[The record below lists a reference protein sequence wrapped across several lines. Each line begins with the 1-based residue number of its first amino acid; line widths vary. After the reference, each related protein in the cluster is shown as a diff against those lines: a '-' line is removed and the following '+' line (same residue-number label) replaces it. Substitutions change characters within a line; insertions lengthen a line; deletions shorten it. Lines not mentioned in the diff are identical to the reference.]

1 MRNRLD
7 LFRLLPLVP
16 LSLAI
21 AVPSLLRAAVIGTN
35 VVAQSLTVERIQKLA
50 PAGDRTAWLAYLKRS
65 EEQMKVDRATLAAE
79 LKPGE
84 VAPPQPA
91 EGRGGFGTGMSLR
104 HDDAYFGTAPAKHI
118 ADVIVSFQT
127 PAGGWSKNM
136 GFAGALR
143 LPGQPYAANN
153 LNAFPDA
160 NDFDKPR
167 DPKWNYV
174 GTLDN
179 DSTNTE
185 LHFLA
190 KVSAQTPGKDGD
202 AYRASFIKG
211 IRYLLAAQYPNGG
224 FPQVY
229 PLEGGYHDAITFNDN
244 AVSES
249 AETLSDV
256 AEAKA
261 DYAFVPADLRKQAA
275 AAVERALKCILVSQV
290 VIGGK
295 KTIWAQQEDA
305 LTLEPVS
312 ARNYEPGA
320 LAASESADLL
330 EYLMSLPNP
339 SKELIAAIDA
349 GVTWLKGKAIYGF
362 EYTGGRGVEGGRQL
376 KPKEGAGPV
385 WARYYSVPAQ
395 KPIFGDRDKTL
406 HDDVNELSLERRN
419 GYAWYSGGEQKTIDD
434 YAAWS
439 KANGVS
445 AAGK

>member
-1 MRNRLD
+1 MRNRLVAVV
-7 LFRLLPLVP
+7 LSFASFCLVLPLYVH
-16 LSLAI
+16 AD
-21 AVPSLLRAAVIGTN
+21 VIGTN
-35 VVAQSLTVERIQKLA
+35 IVAPSLTVERIEKLA
-50 PAGDRTAWLAYLKRS
+50 PKKDRAAWLAYLKRS
-65 EEQMKVDRATLAAE
+65 DEQMKVDRATLAAE

-91 EGRGGFGTGMSLR
+91 EGRGAFGTGMSLR
-104 HDDAYFGTAPAKHI
+104 HDDAYFGTAPARHI

-136 GFAGALR
+136 GFSGALR

-153 LNAFPDA
+153 LNAFPDP

-167 DPKWNYV
+167 DPQWNYV

-190 KVSAQTPGKDGD
+190 KVQALTPGKDGD

-229 PLEGGYHDAITFNDN
+229 PLQGGYHDAITFNDN

-256 AEAKA
+256 AEAKPGY
-261 DYAFVPADLRKQAA
+261 DFVPADLRKQAA
-275 AAVERALKCILVSQV
+275 SAVEKALQCILASQT
-290 VIGGK
+290 VIDGR
-295 KTIWAQQEDA
+295 KTIWPQQEDA
-305 LTLEPVS
+305 LTLAPVS
-312 ARNYEPGA
+312 ARNYEPAA

-330 EYLMSLPNP
+330 EYLMSLPKP
-339 SKELIAAIDA
+339 SKELVASIQA
-349 GVTWLKGKAIYGF
+349 GVTWLKSKAIYGF

-376 KPKEGAGPV
+376 KPKDGAGPL
-385 WARYYSVPAQ
+385 WSRYYSIPAQ

-406 HDDVNELSLERRN
+406 HDNVNELSLERRN
-419 GYAWYSGGEQKTIDD
+419 GYAWYSAGEQKTIDD
-434 YAAWS
+434 YAAWA

-445 AAGK
+445 

>member
-1 MRNRLD
+1 MPTTRH
-7 LFRLLPLVP
+7 F
-16 LSLAI
+16 
-21 AVPSLLRAAVIGTN
+21 PSLLSLLALSFATASSQLTAAVIGTN
-35 VVAQSLTVERIQKLA
+35 KVAESLTAERIQRLA
-50 PAGDRTAWLAYLKRS
+50 PAKDRAAWLAYLKRS
-65 EEQMKVDRATLAAE
+65 EEQMRVDRATLAAE

-84 VAPPQPA
+84 TAPPQPA
-91 EGRGGFGTGMSLR
+91 EGRGGFGQGMSLR

-153 LNAFPDA
+153 LNTLPDP

-167 DPKWNYV
+167 DPLWNYV

-179 DSTNTE
+179 DATNTE

-190 KVSAQTPGKDGD
+190 KVSAHAPGKDGD

-211 IRYLLAAQYPNGG
+211 IHYLLAAQYPNGG

-256 AEAKA
+256 AEGQG
-261 DYAFVPADLRKQAA
+261 DYAFVPADLRKLADAA
-275 AAVERALKCILVSQV
+275 AARALKCILVSQI
-290 VIGGK
+290 VINGK
-295 KTIWAQQEDA
+295 KTVWAQQEDA

-330 EYLMSLPNP
+330 DYLMSLPHP
-339 SKELIAAIDA
+339 SKETVAAVQA
-349 GVTWLKGKAIYGF
+349 GVAWLKSAEVFGF
-362 EYTGGRGVEGGRQL
+362 EYAGGRGVEGGRKL
-376 KPKEGAGPV
+376 KPKEGAGPI
-385 WARYYSVPAQ
+385 WARYYSVTTQ

-406 HDDVNELSLERRN
+406 HDDVNDLSLERRN
-419 GYAWYSGGEQKTIDD
+419 GYAWYGAGEQKTIDHF
-434 YAAWS
+434 AEWS

-445 AAGK
+445 AAGA

>member
-1 MRNRLD
+1 MRNRTFSVSVSVAASC
-7 LFRLLPLVP
+7 LFLTVAANLP
-16 LSLAI
+16 AK
-21 AVPSLLRAAVIGTN
+21 VIGTN
-35 VVAQSLTVERIQKLA
+35 VVAESLTADRIEKFA
-50 PAGDRTAWLAYLKRS
+50 PKQDRAAWLAYLHRS

-79 LKPGE
+79 LKPGQP
-84 VAPPQPA
+84 APPQP
-91 EGRGGFGTGMSLR
+91 EESRGGFGQGMSLR
-104 HDDAYFGTAPAKHI
+104 HEPAYYGTAPARHI

-136 GFAGALR
+136 SFSGALR

-153 LNAFPDA
+153 LNRFPDPT
-160 NDFDKPR
+160 DFDKPR
-167 DPKWNYV
+167 DPNWNYV

-179 DSTNTE
+179 DCTNTE

-190 KVSAQTPGKDGD
+190 RVQALTPGKDGD

-211 IRYLLAAQYPNGG
+211 IHYLLAAQYPNGG

-256 AEAKA
+256 AEAKPGY
-261 DYAFVPADLRKQAA
+261 DFVPADLRKDAS
-275 AAVERALKCILVSQV
+275 AAVDKALQCILASQV
-290 VIGGK
+290 VIDGK
-295 KTIWAQQEDA
+295 RTIWPQQEDP
-305 LTLEPVS
+305 LTLAAVS

-330 EYLMSLPNP
+330 EYLMSLPHP
-339 SKELIAAIDA
+339 SKALIASVQA
-349 GVTWLKGKAIYGF
+349 GVNWLREHEIFGY
-362 EYTGGRGVEGGRQL
+362 EYTGGWGSSEGRRL
-376 KPKEGAGPV
+376 VAKEGAGPI
-385 WARYYSVPAQ
+385 WARYYSIPGQ

-434 YAAWS
+434 YAAWA
-439 KANGVS
+439 KAIS
-445 AAGK
+445 LAP

>member
-1 MRNRLD
+1 MKISRLV
-7 LFRLLPLVP
+7 LPLLL
-16 LSLAI
+16 LSPACV
-21 AVPSLLRAAVIGTN
+21 ALRASVIGTN
-35 VVAQSLTVERIQKLA
+35 TIAESLTAERIQKLA
-50 PAGDRTAWLAYLKRS
+50 PKKARAAWLAYLKRS
-65 EEQMKVDRATLAAE
+65 EEQMRVDRATLAAE

-104 HDDAYFGTAPAKHI
+104 HDDAYFGTAPARHI

-136 GFAGALR
+136 GFSGALR
-143 LPGQPYAANN
+143 QPGQPYAANN
-153 LNAFPDA
+153 LNAFPDP
-160 NDFDKPR
+160 NDFDKPK

-190 KVSAQTPGKDGD
+190 KVQAVTPGKDGD

-256 AEAKA
+256 AEAKPG
-261 DYAFVPADLRKQAA
+261 YEFVSADLRKQAA
-275 AAVERALKCILVSQV
+275 GAVSRALQCIQVSQI
-290 VIGGK
+290 VIEGK
-295 KTIWAQQEDA
+295 KTIWPQQEDA
-305 LTLEPVS
+305 LTLQPVS

-339 SKELIAAIDA
+339 SKELVASINAGAA
-349 GVTWLKGKAIYGF
+349 WLKDHEILGF
-362 EYTGGRGVEGGRQL
+362 EYTGGRGVEGGRKL
-376 KPKEGAGPV
+376 KPKEGAGPL

-419 GYAWYSGGEQKTIDD
+419 GYAWYSGAEQKTLDD
-434 YAAWS
+434 YADWS
-439 KANGVS
+439 KTHS
-445 AAGK
+445 

>member
-1 MRNRLD
+1 MKIGQLV
-7 LFRLLPLVP
+7 LPLLI
-16 LSLAI
+16 LSPVSTALA
-21 AVPSLLRAAVIGTN
+21 ANVIGTN
-35 VVAQSLTVERIQKLA
+35 VVAPSLTVERIQQLA
-50 PAGDRTAWLAYLKRS
+50 PKKDRAAWLAYLKRS
-65 EEQMKVDRATLAAE
+65 EEQMKTDRATLAAE

-84 VAPPQPA
+84 VAPPQPP
-91 EGRGGFGTGMSLR
+91 EGRGGFGGGISLR
-104 HDDAYFGTAPAKHI
+104 HDDAYYATAPARHI
-118 ADVIVSFQT
+118 ADVVVSFQT

-136 GFAGALR
+136 SFSGALR

-153 LNAFPDA
+153 LNAFPDP

-179 DSTNTE
+179 DCTNTE

-190 KVSAQTPGKDGD
+190 KVQASLPGKEGD

-256 AEAKA
+256 AEAKPGY
-261 DYAFVPADLRKQAA
+261 DFVSADLRKQAG
-275 AAVERALKCILVSQV
+275 AAVDKALKCILASQV
-290 VIGGK
+290 VIDGK
-295 KTIWAQQEDA
+295 KTVWAQQEDA
-305 LTLEPVS
+305 LTYAPVS

-339 SKELIAAIDA
+339 SKELVASIQA
-349 GVTWLKGKAIYGF
+349 GVSWLKGAAITGF
-362 EYTGGRGVEGGRQL
+362 EYSGGRGVEGGRML
-376 KPKEGAGPV
+376 RPKEGAAPL
-385 WARYYSVPAQ
+385 WARYYSVPQQ
-395 KPIFGDRDKTL
+395 KPLFGDRDKTL
-406 HDDVNELSLERRN
+406 HDSVNDLSPERRN
-419 GYAWYSGGEQKTIDD
+419 GYAWYSGGEQKTIDE
-434 YAAWS
+434 YAAWA
-439 KANGVS
+439 KAHGV
-445 AAGK
+445 A

>member
-1 MRNRLD
+1 MRNNYR
-7 LFRLLPLVP
+7 
-16 LSLAI
+16 
-21 AVPSLLRAAVIGTN
+21 PSASCAFQSRAFWSSRRNFTPKVIGTN
-35 VVAQSLTVERIQKLA
+35 VVAPSLTVERIEKLA
-50 PAGDRTAWLAYLKRS
+50 PAKERAAWLAYLKRS
-65 EEQMKVDRATLAAE
+65 EEQMKTDRATLAAE

-91 EGRGGFGTGMSLR
+91 EGRGAPGTGMSLR
-104 HDDAYFGTAPAKHI
+104 HDDAYWSTAPARHI

-136 GFAGALR
+136 GFSGALR

-153 LNAFPDA
+153 LNAFPDP

-179 DSTNTE
+179 DCTNTE

-190 KVSAQTPGKDGD
+190 KVQARAPGKEGD
-202 AYRASFIKG
+202 AYRASFLKG

-249 AETLSDV
+249 AETLSDA
-256 AEAKA
+256 AEGKG
-261 DYAFVPADLRKQAA
+261 DYSFVPAELRKQAGA
-275 AAVERALKCILVSQV
+275 AAERALQCILKSQTR
-290 VIGGK
+290 IDGK
-295 KTIWAQQEDA
+295 KTIWPQQEDA

-330 EYLMSLPNP
+330 DYLMTIKNP
-339 SKELIAAIDA
+339 SKELVASIDA
-349 GVTWLKGKAIYGF
+349 GIAWLKAHAIYGY
-362 EYTGGRGVEGGRQL
+362 EYVGGRGVEGGRVL
-376 KPKEGAGPV
+376 KPKAGAGP
-385 WARYYSVPAQ
+385 
-395 KPIFGDRDKTL
+395 
-406 HDDVNELSLERRN
+406 
-419 GYAWYSGGEQKTIDD
+419 SGRAIT
-434 YAAWS
+434 AFPS
-439 KANGVS
+439 RSPSS
-445 AAGK
+445 ATATKRCTTT

>member
-1 MRNRLD
+1 MKISRLV
-7 LFRLLPLVP
+7 LPLLI
-16 LSLAI
+16 LSSACS
-21 AVPSLLRAAVIGTN
+21 AFAANVIGTN
-35 VVAQSLTVERIQKLA
+35 VVAQSLTQERIDKLPKA
-50 PAGDRTAWLAYLKRS
+50 QRAAWSAYLKRS
-65 EEQMKVDRATLAAE
+65 QEQMKTDRATLAAE

-91 EGRGGFGTGMSLR
+91 EGRGGFGGGISLR
-104 HDDAYFGTAPAKHI
+104 HDDAYYATAPAKHI
-118 ADVIVSFQT
+118 ADVVVSFQT

-136 GFAGALR
+136 SFAGALR

-153 LNAFPDA
+153 LNAFPDP
-160 NDFDKPR
+160 NDFDKPA

-179 DSTNTE
+179 DCTNTE

-190 KVSAQTPGKDGD
+190 KVQATMPGKDGD

-211 IRYLLAAQYPNGG
+211 IHYLLAAQFPNGG

-256 AEAKA
+256 AEAKPG
-261 DYAFVPADLRKQAA
+261 YEFVPADLRKQAA
-275 AAVERALKCILVSQV
+275 GAVERALKCILVSQI
-290 VIGGK
+290 VIDGK

-330 EYLMSLPNP
+330 EYLMSLPHP
-339 SKELIAAIDA
+339 SKELAAAITT
-349 GVTWLKGKAIYGF
+349 GVTWLKGAAVYGF
-362 EYTGGRGVEGGRQL
+362 EYTGGRGVEGGRML
-376 KPKEGAGPV
+376 KPKEGAGPI
-385 WARYYSVPAQ
+385 WARYYSIPAQ
-395 KPIFGDRDKTL
+395 KPLFGDRDKTL
-406 HDDVNELSLERRN
+406 HDNVNDLSMERRN
-419 GYAWYSGGEQKTIDD
+419 GYAWYGGGEQKTIDD
-434 YAAWS
+434 YATWS
-439 KANGVS
+439 KTNGV
-445 AAGK
+445 AAVVTK

>member
-1 MRNRLD
+1 MRNRPVNFLT
-7 LFRLLPLVP
+7 LPLAFIFAAWP
-16 LSLAI
+16 LPAS
-21 AVPSLLRAAVIGTN
+21 VIGTN
-35 VVAQSLTVERIQKLA
+35 VIAQSLTAERIQKQS
-50 PAGDRTAWLAYLKRS
+50 PVKDRAAWLAYLKRS
-65 EEQMKVDRATLAAE
+65 EEQMKIDRATLAAE

-84 VAPPQPA
+84 TAPPQPA
-91 EGRGGFGTGMSLR
+91 EGRGAFGTGMSLR
-104 HDDAYFGTAPAKHI
+104 HEDAYFGTAPARHI

-127 PAGGWSKNM
+127 PGGGWSKNM
-136 GFAGALR
+136 GFSGALR

-153 LNAFPDA
+153 LNAFPDP

-174 GTLDN
+174 STLDN

-190 KVSAQTPGKDGD
+190 KVQALTPGKDGD

-211 IRYLLAAQYPNGG
+211 IRYLLAAQFPNGG
-224 FPQVY
+224 FPQVW

-256 AEAKA
+256 AEAKPGY
-261 DYAFVPADLRKQAA
+261 DFVPVDLRKQAGEA
-275 AAVERALKCILVSQV
+275 AAKALKCILVSQI
-290 VIGGK
+290 VINGK

-339 SKELIAAIDA
+339 SKELIVSVDA
-349 GVTWLKGKAIYGF
+349 GVSWLKAHEVFGF
-362 EYTGGRGVEGGRQL
+362 EYVGGRGTEGGRATTAF
-376 KPKEGAGPV
+376 P
-385 WARYYSVPAQ
+385 
-395 KPIFGDRDKTL
+395 
-406 HDDVNELSLERRN
+406 RRSRSS
-419 GYAWYSGGEQKTIDD
+419 AIATRPCTTTSTSFPW
-434 YAAWS
+434 
-439 KANGVS
+439 S
-445 AAGK
+445 AAMATPGTAQANRRPSTTMQPGAKLILWSNNCRESFL

>member
-1 MRNRLD
+1 MN
-7 LFRLLPLVP
+7 FRSCAFSTLTIAFACAPLPLYATV
-16 LSLAI
+16 
-21 AVPSLLRAAVIGTN
+21 VGTN
-35 VVAQSLTVERIQKLA
+35 VVAQSLTQDRIDKLPKA
-50 PAGDRTAWLAYLKRS
+50 QRAAWEAYLKRS
-65 EEQMKVDRATLAAE
+65 EEQMRVDRATLAAE

-91 EGRGGFGTGMSLR
+91 EGRGAIGQGMSL
-104 HDDAYFGTAPAKHI
+104 HHEDDYYGTAPARHI

-136 GFAGALR
+136 SFAGALR

-153 LNAFPDA
+153 LNAFPDP
-160 NDFDKPR
+160 NDFDQPK
-167 DPKWNYV
+167 DPHWNYV

-190 KVSAQTPGKDGD
+190 KVQAHTPGKDGD

-249 AETLSDV
+249 AETLTDV
-256 AEAKA
+256 AEAKG
-261 DYAFVPADLRKQAA
+261 DYAFVPANLRKQAGEA
-275 AAVERALKCILVSQV
+275 AAHALKCILASQI
-290 VIGGK
+290 VIDGK

-312 ARNYEPGA
+312 ARNYEPAA

-330 EYLMSLPNP
+330 EYLMALPNP
-339 SKELIAAIDA
+339 PKELVASIEA
-349 GVTWLKGKAIYGF
+349 GVAWLKGAAVYGY
-362 EYTGGRGVEGGRQL
+362 EYVGGRGVEGGRQL
-376 KPKEGAGPV
+376 KPKDGAGPI
-385 WARYYSVPAQ
+385 WARYYSIPGQ

-406 HDDVNELSLERRN
+406 HDNVNELSLERRN
-419 GYAWYSGGEQKTIDD
+419 GYAWYSNGEQKTIDD
-434 YAAWS
+434 YAAWC
-439 KANGVS
+439 KTNGVS
-445 AAGK
+445 GAGQ

>member
-1 MRNRLD
+1 MRYLRYSVALQVA
-7 LFRLLPLVP
+7 LLT
-16 LSLAI
+16 I
-21 AVPSLLRAAVIGTN
+21 ALPPQLRANVIGTN
-35 VVAQSLTVERIQKLA
+35 VVAPSLTVERIEKQA
-50 PAGDRTAWLAYLKRS
+50 PAKDRKAWLAYLKRS
-65 EEQMKVDRATLAAE
+65 EEQMKTDRATLAAE

-84 VAPPQPA
+84 AAPPQPA
-91 EGRGGFGTGMSLR
+91 EGRGGFGGGMSLR
-104 HDDAYFGTAPAKHI
+104 HDDAYFGTAAAKHI

-136 GFAGALR
+136 SFSGALR

-153 LNAFPDA
+153 LNAFPDPD
-160 NDFDKPR
+160 DFDKPR

-190 KVSAQTPGKDGD
+190 KVQALTPGKDGD

-256 AEAKA
+256 AEAKPGY
-261 DYAFVPADLRKQAA
+261 DFVPADLRKQAS
-275 AAVERALKCILVSQV
+275 AAVELALKCILASQI

-330 EYLMSLPNP
+330 EYLMSLPHP
-339 SKELIAAIDA
+339 SKELVASINV
-349 GVTWLKGKAIYGF
+349 GVAWLKAHAIYG
-362 EYTGGRGVEGGRQL
+362 YQYAGGRGVEGGRRL
-376 KPKEGAGPV
+376 VAKEGAGPL

-419 GYAWYSGGEQKTIDD
+419 GYAWYSGAEQKAIDD

-439 KANGVS
+439 KAN
-445 AAGK
+445 AANNP

>member
-1 MRNRLD
+1 MKFCRLV
-7 LFRLLPLVP
+7 LPVLL
-16 LSLAI
+16 LSPVCGAF
-21 AVPSLLRAAVIGTN
+21 AANVIGTN
-35 VVAQSLTVERIQKLA
+35 VIAPSLTMERIQKLA
-50 PAGDRTAWLAYLKRS
+50 PPKERAAWLAYLKRS
-65 EEQMKVDRATLAAE
+65 QEQMKTDRATLAAE
-79 LKPGE
+79 LKSGE

-91 EGRGGFGTGMSLR
+91 EGRGAFGTGMSLR
-104 HDDAYFGTAPAKHI
+104 HDDGYYATAPAKHI

-136 GFAGALR
+136 GFSGALR

-153 LNAFPDA
+153 LNAFPDP
-160 NDFDKPR
+160 NDFDKPA

-190 KVSAQTPGKDGD
+190 KVQATLPGKDGD

-211 IRYLLAAQYPNGG
+211 IHYLLAAQYPNGG

-256 AEAKA
+256 AQAKPGY
-261 DYAFVPADLRKQAA
+261 DFVAADLRKQAT
-275 AAVERALKCILVSQV
+275 AAVEKALKCILASQI
-290 VIGGK
+290 VIDGK
-295 KTIWAQQEDA
+295 KTVWAQQEDA

-339 SKELIAAIDA
+339 SRELIASIHD
-349 GVTWLKGKAIYGF
+349 GVAWLKGAEVYGF
-362 EYTGGRGVEGGRQL
+362 EYVGGRGVEGGRTL
-376 KPKEGAGPV
+376 KPKEGAGPI
-385 WARYYSVPAQ
+385 WARYYSIPAQ
-395 KPIFGDRDKTL
+395 KPLFGDRDKTL
-406 HDDVNELSLERRN
+406 HDNVNDLSLERRN
-419 GYAWYSGGEQKTIDD
+419 GYAWYGDSEQKTIDD
-434 YAAWS
+434 YAAWA
-439 KANGVS
+439 KAHGASNL
-445 AAGK
+445 

>member
-1 MRNRLD
+1 MKICRLV
-7 LFRLLPLVP
+7 LPLLILGP
-16 LSLAI
+16 
-21 AVPSLLRAAVIGTN
+21 AAAALHASVIGTN
-35 VVAQSLTVERIQKLA
+35 KVAESLTAERIQKQA
-50 PAGDRTAWLAYLKRS
+50 PAKDRAAWLAYLKRS
-65 EEQMKVDRATLAAE
+65 QDQLKVDHATLAAE

-91 EGRGGFGTGMSLR
+91 EGRGGGGMSLR
-104 HDDAYFGTAPAKHI
+104 HDDAYFATAPAKHI

-136 GFAGALR
+136 SFAGALR

-153 LNAFPDA
+153 LNAFPDP
-160 NDFDKPR
+160 NDFDKPH
-167 DPKWNYV
+167 DPLWNYV

-190 KVSAQTPGKDGD
+190 RVSGQTPGKDGD
-202 AYRASFIKG
+202 VYRASFLKG
-211 IRYLLAAQYPNGG
+211 IHYLLAAQFPNGG

-249 AETLSDV
+249 AETLTDV
-256 AEAKA
+256 AEAKG

-275 AAVERALKCILVSQV
+275 DAAAKALKCILVSQI
-290 VIGGK
+290 VINGK

-305 LTLEPVS
+305 LTLAPVS

-330 EYLMSLPNP
+330 DYLMSLPNP
-339 SKELIAAIDA
+339 SAELKASIQA
-349 GVTWLKGKAIYGF
+349 GVAWLKEHATTGF
-362 EYTGGRGVEGGRQL
+362 EYTGGRGIEGGRQL
-376 KPKEGAGPV
+376 KPKEGAGPL
-385 WARYYSVPAQ
+385 WARYYSVPGQ

-406 HDDVNELSLERRN
+406 HDDVNELTLERRN
-419 GYAWYSGGEQKTIDD
+419 GYSWWSGGEQKTIDN
-434 YAAWS
+434 YAAWA
-439 KANGVS
+439 KTNGVS
-445 AAGK
+445 TPVK

>member
-1 MRNRLD
+1 MKIARLV
-7 LFRLLPLVP
+7 LPLVICATT
-16 LSLAI
+16 LHAK
-21 AVPSLLRAAVIGTN
+21 VVGTN
-35 VVAQSLTVERIQKLA
+35 VVAESLTVERIQKQA
-50 PAGDRTAWLAYLKRS
+50 PPKERVAWLGYLKRS
-65 EEQMKVDRATLAAE
+65 EEQMRVDRATLAAE

-84 VAPPQPA
+84 PTPPQPA
-91 EGRGGFGTGMSLR
+91 EGRGGFGGGISLR
-104 HDDAYFGTAPAKHI
+104 HDDAYFATAPARHI
-118 ADVIVSFQT
+118 ADVVVSFQT

-136 GFAGALR
+136 SFSGALR

-153 LNAFPDA
+153 LNQLPDP
-160 NDFDKPR
+160 NDFDKPK
-167 DPKWNYV
+167 DPQWNYV

-179 DSTNTE
+179 DCTNTE

-190 KVSAQTPGKDGD
+190 KVSQQTPGHDGD

-211 IRYLLAAQYPNGG
+211 IHYLLAAQFPNGG

-256 AEAKA
+256 AEAKPGY
-261 DYAFVPADLRKQAA
+261 DFVDAGLRKQAA
-275 AAVERALKCILVSQV
+275 AAVAKALNCILVSQI
-290 VIGGK
+290 VIDGK

-305 LTLEPVS
+305 LTLAPVS

-330 EYLMSLPNP
+330 DYLMSLPNP
-339 SKELIAAIDA
+339 SQELKASISA
-349 GVTWLKGKAIYGF
+349 GVAWLKANAVYGY
-362 EYTGGRGVEGGRQL
+362 EYAGGRGVEGGRQL
-376 KPKEGAGPV
+376 KPKEGAGPI
-385 WARYYSVPAQ
+385 WARYYSIPAQ

-419 GYAWYSGGEQKTIDD
+419 GYAWYGGGEQKTIDN
-434 YAAWS
+434 YTAWA
-439 KANGVS
+439 KANGV
-445 AAGK
+445 

>member
-1 MRNRLD
+1 MKICRLV
-7 LFRLLPLVP
+7 LPFLI
-16 LSLAI
+16 LSSACSALA
-21 AVPSLLRAAVIGTN
+21 ANVIGTN
-35 VVAQSLTVERIQKLA
+35 VVAQSLTAERIQKQA
-50 PAGDRTAWLAYLKRS
+50 PAKDRKAWLAYLKRS
-65 EEQMKVDRATLAAE
+65 QEQMKIDRATLAAE

-91 EGRGGFGTGMSLR
+91 EGRGGFGAGMSLR
-104 HDDAYFGTAPAKHI
+104 HDDAYYATAPAKHI

-153 LNAFPDA
+153 LNAFPDP
-160 NDFDKPR
+160 NDFDKPA

-179 DSTNTE
+179 DATNTE

-190 KVSAQTPGKDGD
+190 KVQATIRGKDGD
-202 AYRASFIKG
+202 PYRASFIKG

-256 AEAKA
+256 AEAKPG
-261 DYAFVPADLRKQAA
+261 YEFVPADLRKQASE
-275 AAVERALKCILVSQV
+275 AVAKALKCILVSQI
-290 VIGGK
+290 VIDGK

-305 LTLEPVS
+305 LTLGPVS

-330 EYLMSLPNP
+330 EYLMSVPHP
-339 SKELIAAIDA
+339 SKELVAAIQA
-349 GVTWLKGKAIYGF
+349 GVTWLKGAAIYGF
-362 EYTGGRGVEGGRQL
+362 EYAGGRGVEGGRQL
-376 KPKEGAGPV
+376 KPKEGAGPI
-385 WARYYSVPAQ
+385 WSRYYSIPAQ

-406 HDDVNELSLERRN
+406 HDNVNDLSLERRN
-419 GYAWYSGGEQKTIDD
+419 GYAWYGGAEQKTIDD
-434 YAAWS
+434 YAAWA
-439 KANGVS
+439 KANGVAVAS
-445 AAGK
+445 K

>member
-1 MRNRLD
+1 MRTAGCVL
-7 LFRLLPLVP
+7 LF
-16 LSLAI
+16 AI
-21 AVPSLLRAAVIGTN
+21 PASPALHATVIGTN
-35 VVAQSLTVERIQKLA
+35 VVAQSVTAERIQKQA
-50 PAGDRTAWLAYLKRS
+50 PAKERAAWMAYLKRS
-65 EEQMKVDRATLAAE
+65 EERMKMDRATLAAE

-84 VAPPQPA
+84 VPPPQPA
-91 EGRGGFGTGMSLR
+91 EGRGAFGTGMSLR
-104 HDDAYFGTAPAKHI
+104 HDDAYFGTAPARYI

-136 GFAGALR
+136 SFSGALR

-153 LNAFPDA
+153 LNAFPDP
-160 NDFDKPR
+160 NDFDRPK
-167 DPKWNYV
+167 DPHWNYV

-190 KVSAQTPGKDGD
+190 KVQALTPGKDGD

-256 AEAKA
+256 AEATPGY
-261 DYAFVPADLRKQAA
+261 DFVPADLRKQSD
-275 AAVERALKCILVSQV
+275 AAVAKALTCILESQI
-290 VIGGK
+290 VIDGK

-305 LTLEPVS
+305 LTLAPVS

-330 EYLMSLPNP
+330 EYLMSLPHP
-339 SKELIAAIDA
+339 SKELVAAITA
-349 GVTWLKGKAIYGF
+349 GVTWLKSAAIYGF
-362 EYTGGRGVEGGRQL
+362 EYTGGRGVEGGRTL
-376 KPKEGAGPV
+376 KPKDGAGPL
-385 WARYYSVPAQ
+385 WSRYYSIPAQ

-406 HDDVNELSLERRN
+406 HDNVNEISLERRN
-419 GYAWYSGGEQKTIDD
+419 GYAWYSAGEQKTIDD
-434 YAAWS
+434 YAAWA
-439 KANGVS
+439 KANG
-445 AAGK
+445 AAAVDKLR